1 MPALDAT
8 RLTGKDRLER
18 AMMLLSYLG
27 HADVWGG
34 GKPGHHVHPALVR
47 TAIAA
52 KRPSRVLAITDA
64 TAAAGLPVGSRAALG
79 GQPITAGE
87 TTAVLA
93 DGTIAGSV
101 LTMDRAFQMLVNR
114 VGLSLVDAATVCAT
128 TPARELGLVGH
139 GMIAPD
145 APADLVILDARLTI
159 VQTYIGGQLVYAR
172 NTPSS
177 ASV

>member
-1 MPALDAT
+1 M
-8 RLTGKDRLER
+8 
-18 AMMLLSYLG
+18 
-27 HADVWGG
+27 
-34 GKPGHHVHPALVR
+34 R

-87 TTAVLA
+87 ATAVLA

-145 APADLVILDARLTI
+145 APADLVVLDARLTI